1 MLGSPCSARLRP
13 ALRRVIELQPSM
25 ARLYITADRPMSL
38 AEFALIDRI
47 RARTLERDDILLG
60 IGDDAALLQPR
71 ANEQLVV
78 TADTL
83 NSGVHFPVE
92 TPAFDIGWKTLAV
105 NLSDLAS
112 MGARPAWCTLA
123 LSLPETSE
131 DWIEAFADGFF
142 ALADQHDIALIGGDT
157 TRGPLSLSVT
167 AMGQVGRGQ
176 ALRRD
181 RAQVGDDLWVSG
193 TLGDAAGALKLWQQG
208 ALNVAAATLL
218 ADYEH
223 LRLRLLRPTPRVTL
237 GLRLRAF
244 AHAAV
249 DVSDGLLADAGHI
262 AARSGVAVHVD
273 ADMLPISPELRE
285 LLGREQ
291 ARECALR
298 GGDDYELCFT
308 AAADQRDALMYLSQT
323 LDLPL
328 TRIGRIAEGQGV
340 HVDGEAASGGYQHF
354 V

>member
-1 MLGSPCSARLRP
+1 
-13 ALRRVIELQPSM
+13 
-25 ARLYITADRPMSL
+25 
-38 AEFALIDRI
+38 
-47 RARTLERDDILLG
+47 
-60 IGDDAALLQPR
+60 
-71 ANEQLVV
+71 
-78 TADTL
+78 
-83 NSGVHFPVE
+83 
-92 TPAFDIGWKTLAV
+92 
-105 NLSDLAS
+105 
-112 MGARPAWCTLA
+112 
-123 LSLPETSE
+123 LSLDISQRESSTSDGPVNGLPFNTLPDASE

-181 RAQVGDDLWVSG
+181 RAQVGDDIWVSG
-193 TLGDAAGALKLWQQG
+193 TLGDAAGALRLWQQG
-208 ALNVAAATLL
+208 ALNVATATLL
-218 ADYEH
+218 ADYES

-249 DVSDGLLADAGHI
+249 DVSDGLLADLGHI
-262 AARSGVAVHVD
+262 ATRSAVAAHVD
-273 ADMLPISPELRE
+273 ADLLPISNALRE
-285 LLGREQ
+285 LLGRET

-308 AAADQRDALMYLSQT
+308 AAADQRDALHYLAES

-340 HVDGEAASGGYQHF
+340 HVDGEAADGGYQHF
-354 V
+354 A

>member
-1 MLGSPCSARLRP
+1 
-13 ALRRVIELQPSM
+13 
-25 ARLYITADRPMSL
+25 MSL

-47 RARTLERDDILLG
+47 RARTAERDDILLG

-83 NSGVHFPVE
+83 NSGVHFPAE
-92 TPAFDIGWKTLAV
+92 TAPFDIGWKTLAV
-105 NLSDLAS
+105 NLSDLAA

-123 LSLPETSE
+123 LSLPEASE
-131 DWIEAFADGFF
+131 EWIESFADGFF
-142 ALADQHDIALIGGDT
+142 ALADQHGTALIGGDT

-167 AMGQVGRGQ
+167 AMGQVARGQ

-181 RAQVGDDLWVSG
+181 RAQVGDDIWVSG
-193 TLGDAAGALKLWQQG
+193 TLGDAAGALRLWQQG
-208 ALNVAAATLL
+208 ALNVATATLL
-218 ADYEH
+218 GDYEA

-249 DVSDGLLADAGHI
+249 DVSDGLLADLGHI
-262 AARSGVAVHVD
+262 AAHSGVGAQVD
-273 ADMLPISPELRE
+273 SDALPISSALRE
-285 LLGREQ
+285 LLGRDD
-291 ARECALR
+291 ARDCALR

-308 AAADQRDALMYLSQT
+308 AAADQRDSLHYVAESLE
-323 LDLPL
+323 LPL
-328 TRIGRIAEGQGV
+328 TRIGRIVEGQGV
-340 HVDGEAASGGYQHF
+340 QVDGEASEGGYQHF
-354 V
+354 A

>member
-1 MLGSPCSARLRP
+1 
-13 ALRRVIELQPSM
+13 
-25 ARLYITADRPMSL
+25 MSL
-38 AEFALIDRI
+38 AEFTLIDRI
-47 RARTLERDDILLG
+47 RARTVERDDIVLG

-83 NSGVHFPVE
+83 NSGVHFPE
-92 TPAFDIGWKTLAV
+92 DTAPFDIGWKTLAV
-105 NLSDLAS
+105 NLSDLAA

-123 LSLPETSE
+123 LSLPQASE
-131 DWIEAFADGFF
+131 DWIDAFADGFF

-167 AMGQVGRGQ
+167 AMGQVSRGQ

-181 RAQVGDDLWVSG
+181 RAQVGDDIWVSG
-193 TLGDAAGALKLWQQG
+193 TLGDAAGALQLWQRG
-208 ALNVAAATLL
+208 ELTVSTATLL
-218 ADYEH
+218 ADYEA
-223 LRLRLLRPTPRVTL
+223 LRLRLVRPTPRVTL

-249 DVSDGLLADAGHI
+249 DISDGLLADLGHI
-262 AARSGVAVHVD
+262 AARSGVRAEVD
-273 ADMLPISPELRE
+273 ADALPLSPALRDR
-285 LLGREQ
+285 LGREG

-308 AAADQRDALMYLSQT
+308 AAADQRDALHYLAES
-323 LDLPL
+323 LELSL
-328 TRIGRIAEGQGV
+328 TRIGRIMEGQGV
-340 HVDGEAASGGYQHF
+340 HTEGHDGASGYEHF
-354 V
+354 A

>member
-1 MLGSPCSARLRP
+1 
-13 ALRRVIELQPSM
+13 
-25 ARLYITADRPMSL
+25 MSL

-47 RARTLERDDILLG
+47 RARTTERDDIPLG

-83 NSGVHFPVE
+83 NGGVHFPGE

-105 NLSDLAS
+105 NLSDLAA

-123 LSLPETSE
+123 LSLPDTSE

-181 RAQVGDDLWVSG
+181 RAQVGDDIWVSG
-193 TLGDAAGALKLWQQG
+193 TLGDAAGALRLWQQG
-208 ALNVAAATLL
+208 ALSIATATLL
-218 ADYEH
+218 ADYES

-249 DVSDGLLADAGHI
+249 DVSDGLLADLGHI
-262 AARSGVAVHVD
+262 ASRSGVGAQVD
-273 ADMLPISPELRE
+273 TDSLPISAELRG
-285 LLGREQ
+285 LLGRED
-291 ARECALR
+291 ARDCALR

-308 AAADQRDALMYLSQT
+308 VAADQRDALQYLSDS
-323 LDLPL
+323 LNLPL
-328 TRIGRIAEGQGV
+328 TRVGRITEGQGV
-340 HVDGEAASGGYQHF
+340 QVDGEPASGGYQHF
-354 V
+354 A

>member
-1 MLGSPCSARLRP
+1 
-13 ALRRVIELQPSM
+13 
-25 ARLYITADRPMSL
+25 MSL

-47 RARTLERDDILLG
+47 RARTTERDDIPLG

-83 NSGVHFPVE
+83 NSGVHFPAE
-92 TPAFDIGWKTLAV
+92 TPAYDIGWKTLAV
-105 NLSDLAS
+105 NLSDLAA

-123 LSLPETSE
+123 LSLPDTSE
-131 DWIEAFADGFF
+131 EWIDAFAEGFF

-157 TRGPLSLSVT
+157 TRGPLSLTVT

-181 RAQVGDDLWVSG
+181 RAQVGDDVWVSG
-193 TLGDAAGALKLWQQG
+193 TIGDAAGALKLWQQG
-208 ALNVAAATLL
+208 ALDVATATLL
-218 ADYEH
+218 GDYET

-249 DVSDGLLADAGHI
+249 DLSDGLVADLGHI
-262 AARSGVAVHVD
+262 AARSGVAAQID
-273 ADMLPISPELRE
+273 ADVLPISPELRG
-285 LLGREQ
+285 LLGRDG

-308 AAADQRDALMYLSQT
+308 AAADQRDALLYLSES
-323 LDLPL
+323 LDVPL
-328 TRIGRIAEGQGV
+328 TRVGRITEGQGV
-340 HVDGEAASGGYQHF
+340 QVDGEAASGGYQHF
-354 V
+354 A

>member
-1 MLGSPCSARLRP
+1 
-13 ALRRVIELQPSM
+13 
-25 ARLYITADRPMSL
+25 MSL

-47 RARTLERDDILLG
+47 RARATQRADVLLG

-71 ANEQLVV
+71 AGEQLVV

-92 TPAFDIGWKTLAV
+92 TSPFDIGWKTLAV
-105 NLSDLAS
+105 NLSDLAA

-123 LSLPETSE
+123 LSLPDASE
-131 DWIEAFADGFF
+131 DWIDAFAEGFF

-167 AMGQVGRGQ
+167 ALGQVAPGQ

-181 RAQVGDDLWVSG
+181 AARIGDDIWVSG
-193 TLGDAAGALKLWQQG
+193 TLGDAAGALLLWQQG
-208 ALNVAAATLL
+208 ELDVTALAPSVHHEA
-218 ADYEH
+218 
-223 LRLRLLRPTPRVTL
+223 LRHRLLRPTPRVTL

-249 DVSDGLLADAGHI
+249 DVSDGLLADLGHI
-262 AARSGVAVHVD
+262 AARSDVAAHIDTD
-273 ADMLPISPELRE
+273 ALPISPALRA
-285 LLGREQ
+285 LLGHEG
-291 ARECALR
+291 ARTCALR

-308 AAADQRDALMYLSQT
+308 AAADQRDGLQFVADSLG
-323 LDLPL
+323 LPL
-328 TRIGRIAEGQGV
+328 TRIGCIAEGQGV
-340 HVDGEAASGGYQHF
+340 HAEGNDGPGGYQHF
-354 V
+354 A

>member
-1 MLGSPCSARLRP
+1 
-13 ALRRVIELQPSM
+13 
-25 ARLYITADRPMSL
+25 MSL

-105 NLSDLAS
+105 NLSDLAA

-123 LSLPETSE
+123 LSLPEASE
-131 DWIEAFADGFF
+131 DWIDAFADGFF

-181 RAQVGDDLWVSG
+181 RAQVGDDIWVSG
-193 TLGDAAGALKLWQQG
+193 TLGDAAGALRLWQQA
-208 ALNVAAATLL
+208 ALSIATATLL
-218 ADYEH
+218 ADYES

-249 DVSDGLLADAGHI
+249 DVSDGLLADLGHI
-262 AARSGVAVHVD
+262 TTRSNVAAHVD
-273 ADMLPISPELRE
+273 ADSLPISHALRE
-285 LLGREQ
+285 LLGRDG
-291 ARECALR
+291 ARDCALR

-308 AAADQRDALMYLSQT
+308 VAADQRDALHYLAES
-323 LDLPL
+323 LDVPL

-340 HVDGEAASGGYQHF
+340 HVDGEAADGGYQHF

>member
-1 MLGSPCSARLRP
+1 
-13 ALRRVIELQPSM
+13 
-25 ARLYITADRPMSL
+25 MSL

-47 RARTLERDDILLG
+47 RARTAERDDIVLG

-71 ANEQLVV
+71 PNEQLVV

-83 NSGVHFPVE
+83 NSGVHFPAE

-105 NLSDLAS
+105 NLSDLAA

-123 LSLPETSE
+123 LSLPEASE

-167 AMGQVGRGQ
+167 AMGQVSRGQ

-181 RAQVGDDLWVSG
+181 RAQIGDDIWVSG
-193 TLGDAAGALKLWQQG
+193 TLGDAAGALRLWQQG
-208 ALNVAAATLL
+208 ALNVTTATLL
-218 ADYEH
+218 ADYES

-249 DVSDGLLADAGHI
+249 DISDGLLADLGHI
-262 AARSGVAVHVD
+262 AARSGVRAEVD
-273 ADMLPISPELRE
+273 ADALPMSAALRE
-285 LLGREQ
+285 LLGRDA
-291 ARECALR
+291 ARECALH

-308 AAADQRDALMYLSQT
+308 AAADQRDALHFVAES
-323 LDLPL
+323 LDLPI
-328 TRIGRIAEGQGV
+328 TRIGRIMEGQGV
-340 HVDGEAASGGYQHF
+340 HTEGHDGPSGYEHF
-354 V
+354 AG